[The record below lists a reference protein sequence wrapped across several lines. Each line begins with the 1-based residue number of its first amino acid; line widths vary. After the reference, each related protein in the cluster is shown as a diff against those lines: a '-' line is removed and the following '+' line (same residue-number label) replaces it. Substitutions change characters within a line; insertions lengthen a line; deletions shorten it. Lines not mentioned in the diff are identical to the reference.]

1 MLGTREFLVKY
12 SNLVPIANEEEVIQ
26 EKLQIPFFR
35 LFCQGKMISQIIA
48 YIWRYGEE
56 NTSEGNIARTL
67 SGYFKNPG
75 EDGANIKK
83 LWQAIPNPNGDLE
96 DQLLYAVFPMEPDNY
111 PNGYFFPIFNIRERT
126 YYSFI
131 TDVNNFQGVIEDA
144 NVNTPELMRLTT
156 PFPPRPQ
163 LGELTVTETELE
175 QWINNREPRDV
186 IAKNPYIPTCT
197 S

>member
-1 MLGTREFLVKY
+1 MLCKRELLAKY
-12 SNLVPIANEEEVIQ
+12 SNLLPSKNENQAAQ
-26 EKLQIPFFR
+26 EDSQIPFFR
-35 LFCQGKMISQIIA
+35 LFHQGKMISQIIA
-48 YIWRYGEE
+48 YIWRYGDKH
-56 NTSEGNIARTL
+56 TPKGYAARTL
-67 SGYFKNPG
+67 SGYFENPG
-75 EDGANIKK
+75 DNGANIKK
-83 LWQAIPNPNGDLE
+83 LWQAIPNRNGSLE
-96 DQLLYAVFPMEPDNY
+96 DQLLYAVFPMEGENY
-111 PNGYFFPIFNIRERT
+111 PDGYFFPIFNSSERT

-163 LGELTVTETELE
+163 LGKLTVTKRELE
-175 QWINNREPRDV
+175 EWINNREPRDV